1 MCILIEVGFMKKFA
15 RLKAKSAFT
24 LVELVV
30 VITIIG
36 VLAGIL
42 IPVLVGNLRSARV
55 SSANTTAADV
65 RNAVNMWLTQQDA
78 KNIYPKIYDDE
89 STVYVKIVANN
100 GVYED
105 PEFVGDFWVHD
116 EDEDALSQD
125 LKEFIEKTLG
135 YKRMYSIGYLIEGR
149 IGALFFFEEGAAPS
163 VAPTAADFKRTDYWP
178 RDNGY
183 TTNTAAIGTSQI
195 LLNG

>member
-1 MCILIEVGFMKKFA
+1 MKKIA

-24 LVELVV
+24 LVELVI
-30 VITIIG
+30 VIAVIG
-36 VLAGIL
+36 ILAAIL
-42 IPVLVGNLRSARV
+42 IPMLVGTMRSARTA
-55 SSANTTAADV
+55 SANTTASDV

-78 KNIYPKIYDDE
+78 KNIFTKKYDST

-105 PEFVGDFWVHD
+105 PEFVGDFWVHA

-125 LKEFIEKTLG
+125 LKQFVENTLG

-149 IGALFFFEEGAAPS
+149 IGALYFVESGTAPQS
-163 VAPTAADFKRTDYWP
+163 APTAADFQRTDYWP
-178 RDNGY
+178 NDNGY
-183 TTNTAAIGTSQI
+183 NVEGEVIGTSPALI
-195 LLNG
+195 NLG

>member
-1 MCILIEVGFMKKFA
+1 MRKFA
-15 RLKAKSAFT
+15 RLKAKFAFT

-30 VITIIG
+30 VMAVI
-36 VLAGIL
+36 GIL
-42 IPVLVGNLRSARV
+42 AAILVPTLVGTMRSARV

-78 KNIYPKIYDDE
+78 KNIYPRIYDDE

-105 PEFVGDFWVHD
+105 PEFVGDFWVHAD
-116 EDEDALSQD
+116 DEDALSQD
-125 LKEFIEKTLG
+125 LKQFIEKTLG

-149 IGALFFFEEGAAPS
+149 IGALYFFEEGAAPS
-163 VAPTAADFKRTDYWP
+163 EAPTAADFKRTDYWP
-178 RDNGY
+178 SDNGY
-183 TTNTAAIGTSQI
+183 TTNNEAIGTSPI